1 MSIVIFFDL
10 IVVGGPDGDELTIW
24 DSNESEFASG
34 LEYSEK
40 YRWIPWL
47 AFTTPVLNWDVGSEL
62 ILDLDWSSTPNMQS
76 ILAVGYAHRV
86 EIICQQRM
94 TYFAEQAGWGLYR
107 TIDISGCA
115 FLSFMCILAHE
126 LTALPASLRIQLV
139 IRYG

>member
-1 MSIVIFFDL
+1 MKTTGKITWSTSATL
-10 IVVGGPDGDELTIW
+10 ALTLELH
-24 DSNESEFASG
+24 
-34 LEYSEK
+34 
-40 YRWIPWL
+40 
-47 AFTTPVLNWDVGSEL
+47 SEL

-94 TYFAEQAGWGLYR
+94 TYFAEEAGWGLYR

-115 FLSFMCILAHE
+115 FLPFTHFLAGKF
-126 LTALPASLRIQLV
+126 TALLVSLHTQSA